1 MARTM
6 ADKARAKQRK
16 RNAGTATQ
24 TAKKVEAGKKR
35 QRNQG
40 TDTSPEDAAKALE
53 KKRKDDAIDLS
64 SDTEEDEGDY
74 DTESEGE
81 EGRLIID
88 ESTLPTPAPPTVLNE
103 TKEKRQP
110 ATVYISGI
118 EHDFVL
124 EYKRN
129 SKEYDA
135 AIDTH
140 FGPDTLINF
149 RGRYARLTI
158 PDEDYLL
165 AALAVNNIKGRDVVV
180 SRPWTADEKKTQR
193 AVPGFIPPSL
203 RGPAGP
209 DSYIPDRCKVVISGV
224 ATSWTDD
231 EIKQN
236 TKADYAQRLI
246 KKNGESRTPT
256 TVVILG
262 YKNGLETKPPA
273 AVRLGHIQYKTR
285 PFIPLPTRCFRCQR
299 FNHTAAKCQSTEVR
313 CVRCGGGHE
322 FKDCDRKDHPKCAN
336 CGGPHSTAAPICP
349 TFLREKAAKKIERLE
364 AIPYYKATRAAKKQ
378 QQETQRSDVQQPAR
392 VKPGPARPAWTTTE
406 SGDSPEQPAQPIQRQ
421 RRQVITVQPPV
432 VDMDTQ
438 TTTPTHADDY
448 NQQIEKVATNLRQKI
463 DNITGDIQKRMD
475 DIADKMEKKMNEIVT
490 DTKRQLE
497 EFATQLE
504 AQHAKQELQLQAMK
518 GEAESWANH
527 NTEVQLTITGMMK
540 AINSMRQQ
548 QKFILKAVRVNS
560 QLNRRQTRTDTSN
573 KQEEDQLCEMIADI
587 DQRNIQLD
595 EDIKTDAAFIKTR
608 LAWEETDQDV
618 INYRRWQEQ
627 RTKKMETDQ
636 QEESQTRPGI

>member
-1 MARTM
+1 MAE
-6 ADKARAKQRK
+6 KARAKQRK

-40 TDTSPEDAAKALE
+40 TDTSPEDAAKAAD
-53 KKRKDDAIDLS
+53 KKRKDDATDINS
-64 SDTEEDEGDY
+64 GTEEDEGDY
-74 DTESEGE
+74 DTETE
-81 EGRLIID
+81 EEVDRLVID
-88 ESTLPTPAPPTVLNE
+88 ESTPPTPAPSGAVSN
-103 TKEKRQP
+103 TKASRQP

-149 RGRYARLTI
+149 RGRFARLTI

-165 AALAVNNIKGRDVVV
+165 AALAVNNINGRDVVV
-180 SRPWTADEKKTQR
+180 TRPWTTDEKKIQR
-193 AVPGFIPPSL
+193 AAPALLPTYL
-203 RGPAGP
+203 RRPAGP
-209 DSYIPDRCKVVISGV
+209 DSYIPDNCKVVISGV
-224 ATSWTDD
+224 ATSWTDN
-231 EIKQN
+231 EIKEN

-246 KKNGESRTPT
+246 KKNGDSRTPT

-285 PFIPLPTRCFRCQR
+285 PFIPLPIRCFRCQR
-299 FNHTAAKCQSTEVR
+299 FNHTAAKCRSTEVR

-364 AIPYYKATRAAKKQ
+364 GKPYYLAARAVKKQ
-378 QQETQRSDVQQPAR
+378 QPVTYLSDVQQPAR
-392 VKPGPARPAWTTTE
+392 IKPGPARPAWTTTD
-406 SGDSPEQPAQPIQRQ
+406 SGDAPEQPAQQIPRQ

-438 TTTPTHADDY
+438 TTTTHATDDGDLMD
-448 NQQIEKVATNLRQKI
+448 QKIEEVASCLRLKI
-463 DNITGDIQKRMD
+463 DNIADTIQKRMD
-475 DIADKMEKKMNEIVT
+475 DIAEKLQHKVEKIVVETRQRLDGLKAQQDALSAEVERQKQQQGELEKQYTGHRDAVVKEVIKLQDEKTYMMEKLQDANEIILFLLKT
-490 DTKRQLE
+490 ARLS
-497 EFATQLE
+497 TQ
-504 AQHAKQELQLQAMK
+504 M
-518 GEAESWANH
+518 
-527 NTEVQLTITGMMK
+527 
-540 AINSMRQQ
+540 
-548 QKFILKAVRVNS
+548 
-560 QLNRRQTRTDTSN
+560 NRRQTRPGTEDNEQHRVLLEDIDTRSN
-573 KQEEDQLCEMIADI
+573 KLADRIA
-587 DQRNIQLD
+587 RF
-595 EDIKTDAAFIKTR
+595 A
-608 LAWEETDQDV
+608 ETLEK
-618 INYRRWQEQ
+618 NN
-627 RTKKMETDQ
+627 RTG
-636 QEESQTRPGI
+636 R